1 MKRIVVLS
9 QILSLAMMWIFASQT
24 WASGVVTDTAQ
35 TIQVSGLEAYPQIT
49 IALVVWLLVAFV
61 GRYTKT
67 LFGRFMLTCVSML
80 TVAILSPI
88 WFESAAGSLTILSP
102 QIAKATGVSD
112 WPAQSQLISNGTYN
126 HLSADLFVIF
136 LIAGFIASI
145 TASWIPAKG
154 SKATPLTT
162 RIDNLPSW

>member
-24 WASGVVTDTAQ
+24 WASGAVTDTAQ

-61 GRYTKT
+61 GRYTKS

-102 QIAKATGVSD
+102 LIAKASGISD
-112 WPAQSQLISNGTYN
+112 WAAQSELISNGTYN

-136 LIAGFIASI
+136 LIVGFIASI
-145 TASWIPAKG
+145 AASWIPAKG
-154 SKATPLTT
+154 LKATPLTT